1 MARAPSARAAL
12 EGEGRERQADPLVLY
27 SLLAWTRARSPALR
41 SGGKKTCFKC
51 GEVGHISK
59 DCTKEAVADAPKPRK
74 KMNNKQPKC
83 YNW

>member
-1 MARAPSARAAL
+1 LAAL
-12 EGEGRERQADPLVLY
+12 SR
-27 SLLAWTRARSPALR
+27 SLALR

-59 DCTKEAVADAPKPRK
+59 DCSKEAVADAPKPAPRK
-74 KMNNKQPKC
+74 KSNNKQPKC